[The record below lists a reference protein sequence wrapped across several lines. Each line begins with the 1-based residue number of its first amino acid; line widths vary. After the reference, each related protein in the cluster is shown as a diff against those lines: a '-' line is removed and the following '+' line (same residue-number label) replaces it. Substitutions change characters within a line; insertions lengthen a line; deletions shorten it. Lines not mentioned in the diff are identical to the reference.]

1 MNTNDN
7 LKKKESNEKKNNIEV
22 KKNIQSNKNISLQD
36 IKNELNKIILEKNE
50 LKKQLLEKEDE
61 AEKNLELAKYLQAEL
76 SNIKKRH
83 EIELINSHRYA
94 ITDFAKK
101 ILNILDSIEQGINYI
116 KTNKN
121 IKIDDVKAGLEMT
134 NKMFINTLKD
144 FKIELIQTNEN
155 NFDPEKHEAISI
167 ISNQN
172 KTNNSIIDT
181 VQKGYMINNRLLRYA
196 KVVVCKNN

>member
-1 MNTNDN
+1 MNKIDN
-7 LKKKESNEKKNNIEV
+7 SKTDKLNTTENNINITP
-22 KKNIQSNKNISLQD
+22 NIQSDKDKNLID
-36 IKNELNKIILEKNE
+36 EKNE
-50 LKKQLLEKEDE
+50 LKKQLLEKEEE

-83 EIELINSHRYA
+83 KDELIKNHKYA
-94 ITDFAKK
+94 IKDFATK

-116 KTNKN
+116 KTNDN
-121 IKIDDVKAGLEMT
+121 IKIDDVKTGLDMT
-134 NKMFINTLKD
+134 YKMFINTLND
-144 FKIELIQTNEN
+144 FQIELIKTNET

-167 ISNQN
+167 ISNKN